1 MPPPAATSLSQATLN
16 GANRALLLATL
27 AFAACF
33 SVWTLYAVM
42 GLQLQQQLEL
52 SATEYGFLLAA
63 PILTGALLRI
73 PLGILA
79 DRVSARLLWLYQ
91 MLAVIPALLL
101 LPTVDSYSGY
111 LWLGLWFGISG
122 VSFTFGVRY
131 VSQWFAS
138 SRQGR
143 ALGIFGVGNAG
154 VAITFVLVPLAINH
168 AGWQWVGPLYA
179 GGMLLISLLF
189 VLLAPKEP
197 PPFSPAKHQAL
208 SLRQLCSDARIWR
221 FSLYYYFVFGSFLAL
236 LLWLPQYYMQAYAM
250 DAQQAMAFTLFFVAT
265 SSMVRA
271 LGGWFAD
278 RYGGRAVNWS
288 VFWVCIVCLFFLSYP
303 PTTLIIHGLHKD
315 VRLEIGVNVWWF
327 TLLIFI
333 IGVAQGF
340 GRASVYKVIHDY
352 YPQHMGSAG
361 GFVAAIGA
369 LGGCTLPILFGV
381 AQDVL
386 GIVTGCFM
394 ILYGVLA
401 LCMITMFFANQAA
414 QYQQRL
420 AQARSNNFLLDD
432 DTSELED
439 NTCK

>member
-1 MPPPAATSLSQATLN
+1 MANSDPTSLTQATLPA
-16 GANRALLLATL
+16 ANRALLLATL
-27 AFAACF
+27 AFSACF

-42 GLQLQQQLEL
+42 GITLQVQLNL
-52 SATEYGFLLAA
+52 TATEYGVLLAA
-63 PILTGALLRI
+63 PIFTGAILRL

-79 DRVSARLLWLYQ
+79 DKLSARLLWLVQ
-91 MLAVIPALLL
+91 MLAVVPALLL
-101 LPTVDSYSGY
+101 LPLANSYSSY
-111 LWLGLWFGISG
+111 LLLGLWFGISG
-122 VSFTFGVRY
+122 VSFSLGVRY

-138 SRQGR
+138 SSQGR
-143 ALGIFGVGNAG
+143 SLGLFGVGNAG
-154 VAITFVLVPLAINH
+154 VAITFVLVPLAIEYV
-168 AGWQWVGPLYA
+168 GWHWVGPIYGTGL
-179 GGMLLISLLF
+179 LLITVLF
-189 VLLAPKEP
+189 ALLAPKEP
-197 PPFSPAKHQAL
+197 TQDTAARPAL
-208 SLRQLCSDARIWR
+208 SLRQLSTDARIWR

-236 LLWLPQYYMQAYAM
+236 LLWLPQYYMQAYRM
-250 DAQQAMAFTLFFVAT
+250 DVQQAMAFTLFFAAT

-303 PTTLIIHGLHKD
+303 PTTMVIHGLEKD
-315 VRLEIGVNVWWF
+315 VQLEIAMNVWWF

-352 YPQHMGSAG
+352 YPHHMGSAG
-361 GFVAAIGA
+361 GFVSAIGA
-369 LGGCTLPILFGV
+369 LGGCTLPIMFGV

-414 QYQQRL
+414 QYQQKL
-420 AQARSNNFLLDD
+420 IAAQANNFLLTDD
-432 DTSELED
+432 DSTDE
-439 NTCK
+439 

>member
-143 ALGIFGVGNAG
+143 ALGLFGVGNAG

-197 PPFSPAKHQAL
+197 PQFSPAKHQAL
-208 SLRQLCSDARIWR
+208 SLRQLCGDARIWR

-414 QYQQRL
+414 QYQQKL

-432 DTSELED
+432 DTSDHED
-439 NTCK
+439 NPCR

>member
-1 MPPPAATSLSQATLN
+1 MANSDPTSLTQATLPA
-16 GANRALLLATL
+16 ANRALLLATL

-42 GLQLQQQLEL
+42 GITLQVQLNL
-52 SATEYGFLLAA
+52 TATEYGVLLAA
-63 PILTGALLRI
+63 PIFTGAILRL

-79 DRVSARLLWLYQ
+79 DKLSARLLWLVQ
-91 MLAVIPALLL
+91 MLAVVPALLL
-101 LPTVDSYSGY
+101 LPLANSYSSY
-111 LWLGLWFGISG
+111 LLLGLWFGISG
-122 VSFTFGVRY
+122 VSFSLGVRY

-138 SRQGR
+138 SSQGR
-143 ALGIFGVGNAG
+143 ALGLFGVGNAG
-154 VAITFVLVPLAINH
+154 VAITFVLVPLAIEYV
-168 AGWQWVGPLYA
+168 GWHWVGPIYGTGL
-179 GGMLLISLLF
+179 LLITVLF
-189 VLLAPKEP
+189 ALLAPKEP
-197 PPFSPAKHQAL
+197 TQDTAARPAL
-208 SLRQLCSDARIWR
+208 SLRQLSTDARIWR

-236 LLWLPQYYMQAYAM
+236 LLWLPQYYMQAYRM
-250 DAQQAMAFTLFFVAT
+250 DVQQAMAFTLFFAAT

-303 PTTLIIHGLHKD
+303 PTTLVIHGLEKD
-315 VRLEIGVNVWWF
+315 VQLEIAMNVWWF

-352 YPQHMGSAG
+352 YPHHMGSAG

-369 LGGCTLPILFGV
+369 LGGCTLPIMFGV

-414 QYQQRL
+414 QYQQKL
-420 AQARSNNFLLDD
+420 IAAQANNFLLTDD
-432 DTSELED
+432 DSTNE
-439 NTCK
+439 

>member
-1 MPPPAATSLSQATLN
+1 MQVSLPA
-16 GANRALLLATL
+16 ANRALTLATL

-42 GLQLQQQLEL
+42 GLTIREQLQL
-52 SATEYGFLLAA
+52 SATEYGILLAA
-63 PILTGALLRI
+63 PIFSGAILRI
-73 PLGILA
+73 PFGVLA
-79 DRVSARLLWLYQ
+79 DRVNPRLLWLGQ
-91 MLAVIPALLL
+91 MLLVVPALFL
-101 LPTVDSYSGY
+101 LPKVNSFAGY

-122 VSFTFGVRY
+122 ASFTLGVRY
-131 VSQWFAS
+131 VSAWFS
-138 SRQGR
+138 SAQQGR
-143 ALGIFGVGNAG
+143 VLGLFGVGNAG
-154 VAITFVLVPLAINH
+154 VAITFILVPLCINYL
-168 AGWQWVGPLYA
+168 GWSWIGPLYA
-179 GGMLLISLLF
+179 VGLLLITLLF
-189 VLLAPKEP
+189 WLLAPDAPTHRRKLP
-197 PPFSPAKHQAL
+197 TLTPDLKKL
-208 SLRQLCSDARIWR
+208 LCDARIWR

-250 DAQQAMAFTLFFVAT
+250 PEQTAMAFTLFFVAT
-265 SSMVRA
+265 SSMMRA

-303 PTTLIIHGLHKD
+303 PTTLIVHGIEKD
-315 VRLEIGVNVWWF
+315 VQLEIAVNVWWF
-327 TLLIFI
+327 TALIFV

-352 YPQHMGSAG
+352 YPHQMGTVG

-369 LGGCTLPILFGV
+369 LGGCTLPVVFGV

-394 ILYGVLA
+394 ILYGVTA

-420 AQARSNNFLLDD
+420 AEAKNNNFLLEGTDD
-432 DTSELED
+432 ADY
-439 NTCK
+439 

>member
-1 MPPPAATSLSQATLN
+1 MANSDPTSLTQATLPA
-16 GANRALLLATL
+16 ANRALLLATL

-42 GLQLQQQLEL
+42 GITLQVQLNL
-52 SATEYGFLLAA
+52 TATEYGVLLAA
-63 PILTGALLRI
+63 PIFTGAILRL
-73 PLGILA
+73 PLGMLA
-79 DRVSARLLWLYQ
+79 DKLSARLLWLVQ
-91 MLAVIPALLL
+91 MLAVVPALLL
-101 LPTVDSYSGY
+101 LPLANSYSSY
-111 LWLGLWFGISG
+111 LLLGLWFGISG
-122 VSFTFGVRY
+122 VSFSLGVRY

-138 SRQGR
+138 SSQGR
-143 ALGIFGVGNAG
+143 ALGLFGVGNAG
-154 VAITFVLVPLAINH
+154 VAITFVLVPLAIEYV
-168 AGWQWVGPLYA
+168 GWHWVGPIYGTGL
-179 GGMLLISLLF
+179 LLITVLF
-189 VLLAPKEP
+189 ALLAPKEP
-197 PPFSPAKHQAL
+197 TQDTAGRPAL
-208 SLRQLCSDARIWR
+208 SLRQLSTDARIWR

-236 LLWLPQYYMQAYAM
+236 LLWLPQYYMQAYRM
-250 DAQQAMAFTLFFVAT
+250 DVQQAMAFTLFFAAT

-303 PTTLIIHGLHKD
+303 PTTLVIHGLEKD
-315 VRLEIGVNVWWF
+315 VQLEIAMNVWWF

-352 YPQHMGSAG
+352 YPHHMGSAG

-369 LGGCTLPILFGV
+369 LGGCTLPIMFGV

-414 QYQQRL
+414 QYQQKL
-420 AQARSNNFLLDD
+420 IAAQANNFLLTDD
-432 DTSELED
+432 DSTD
-439 NTCK
+439 

>member
-101 LPTVDSYSGY
+101 LPMVDSYSGY

-143 ALGIFGVGNAG
+143 ALGLFGVGNAG

-197 PPFSPAKHQAL
+197 PQFSPAKHQAL

-303 PTTLIIHGLHKD
+303 PTTLIIHGLQKD

-414 QYQQRL
+414 QYQQKL

-432 DTSELED
+432 DTSDHED
-439 NTCK
+439 NTCR

>member
-1 MPPPAATSLSQATLN
+1 MANSDPTSLTQATLPA
-16 GANRALLLATL
+16 ANRALLLATL

-42 GLQLQQQLEL
+42 GITLQVQLNL
-52 SATEYGFLLAA
+52 TATEYGVLLAA
-63 PILTGALLRI
+63 PIFTGAILRL

-79 DRVSARLLWLYQ
+79 DKLSARLLWLVQ
-91 MLAVIPALLL
+91 MLAVVPALLL
-101 LPTVDSYSGY
+101 LPLANSYSSY
-111 LWLGLWFGISG
+111 LLLGLWFGISG
-122 VSFTFGVRY
+122 VSFSLGVRY

-138 SRQGR
+138 SSQGR
-143 ALGIFGVGNAG
+143 ALGLFGVGNAG
-154 VAITFVLVPLAINH
+154 VAITFVLVPLAIEYV
-168 AGWQWVGPLYA
+168 GWHWVGPIYGTGL
-179 GGMLLISLLF
+179 LLITVLF
-189 VLLAPKEP
+189 ALLAPKEP
-197 PPFSPAKHQAL
+197 TQDSAARPAL
-208 SLRQLCSDARIWR
+208 SLRQLSTDARIWR

-236 LLWLPQYYMQAYAM
+236 LLWLPQYYMQAYRM
-250 DAQQAMAFTLFFVAT
+250 DVQQAMAFTLFFAAT

-303 PTTLIIHGLHKD
+303 PTTLVIHGLEKD
-315 VRLEIGVNVWWF
+315 VQLEIAMNVWWF

-352 YPQHMGSAG
+352 YPHHMGSAG

-369 LGGCTLPILFGV
+369 LGGCTLPIMFGV

-414 QYQQRL
+414 QYQQKL
-420 AQARSNNFLLDD
+420 IAAQANNFLLTDD
-432 DTSELED
+432 DSTDE
-439 NTCK
+439 

>member
-1 MPPPAATSLSQATLN
+1 MANSDPTSLTQATLPA
-16 GANRALLLATL
+16 ANRALLLATL

-42 GLQLQQQLEL
+42 GITLQVQLNL
-52 SATEYGFLLAA
+52 TATEYGVLLAA
-63 PILTGALLRI
+63 PIITGAILRL

-79 DRVSARLLWLYQ
+79 DRLSARLLWLVQ
-91 MLAVIPALLL
+91 MLVVVPALLL
-101 LPTVDSYSGY
+101 LPLANSYSSY
-111 LWLGLWFGISG
+111 LLLGLWFGISG
-122 VSFTFGVRY
+122 VSFSLGVRY

-138 SRQGR
+138 SSQGR
-143 ALGIFGVGNAG
+143 ALGLFGVGNAG
-154 VAITFVLVPLAINH
+154 VAITFVLVPLAIEYV
-168 AGWQWVGPLYA
+168 GWHWVGPIYGTGL
-179 GGMLLISLLF
+179 LLITVLF
-189 VLLAPKEP
+189 ALLAPKEP
-197 PPFSPAKHQAL
+197 TADTAARPAL
-208 SLRQLCSDARIWR
+208 SLRQLSTDARIWR

-236 LLWLPQYYMQAYAM
+236 LLWLPQYYMQAYRM
-250 DAQQAMAFTLFFVAT
+250 DVQQAMAFTLFFAAT

-303 PTTLIIHGLHKD
+303 PTTLVIHGLEKD
-315 VRLEIGVNVWWF
+315 VQLEIAMNVWWF

-352 YPQHMGSAG
+352 YPHHMGSAG
-361 GFVAAIGA
+361 GFVAAVGA
-369 LGGCTLPILFGV
+369 LGGCTLPIMFGV

-414 QYQQRL
+414 QYQQKL
-420 AQARSNNFLLDD
+420 IAAQANNFLLTDD
-432 DTSELED
+432 DSTD
-439 NTCK
+439 

>member
-1 MPPPAATSLSQATLN
+1 MPPPAATNLSQATLN

-33 SVWTLYAVM
+33 SVWTLYSVM

-101 LPTVDSYSGY
+101 LPMVDSYSGY

-138 SRQGR
+138 NRQGR

-197 PPFSPAKHQAL
+197 PQFSPAKHQAL
-208 SLRQLCSDARIWR
+208 SLRQLCGDARIWR

-303 PTTLIIHGLHKD
+303 PTTLIIHGLQKD

-414 QYQQRL
+414 QYQQKL

-432 DTSELED
+432 DTSDHED

>member
-1 MPPPAATSLSQATLN
+1 MANSDPTSLTQATLPA
-16 GANRALLLATL
+16 ANRALLLATL

-42 GLQLQQQLEL
+42 GITLQVQLNL
-52 SATEYGFLLAA
+52 TATEYGVLLAA
-63 PILTGALLRI
+63 PIFTGAILRL

-79 DRVSARLLWLYQ
+79 DKLSARLLWLVQ
-91 MLAVIPALLL
+91 MLAVVPALLL
-101 LPTVDSYSGY
+101 LPLANSYSSY
-111 LWLGLWFGISG
+111 LLLGLWFGISG
-122 VSFTFGVRY
+122 VSFSLGVRY

-138 SRQGR
+138 SSQGR
-143 ALGIFGVGNAG
+143 ALGLFGVGNAG
-154 VAITFVLVPLAINH
+154 VAITFVLVPLAIEYV
-168 AGWQWVGPLYA
+168 GWHWVGPIYGTGL
-179 GGMLLISLLF
+179 LLITVLF
-189 VLLAPKEP
+189 ALLAPKEP
-197 PPFSPAKHQAL
+197 TQDTAARPAL
-208 SLRQLCSDARIWR
+208 SLRQLSTDARIWR

-236 LLWLPQYYMQAYAM
+236 LLWLPQYYMQAYRM
-250 DAQQAMAFTLFFVAT
+250 DVQQAMAFTLFFAAT

-303 PTTLIIHGLHKD
+303 PTTLVIHGLEKD
-315 VRLEIGVNVWWF
+315 VQLEIAMNVWWF

-352 YPQHMGSAG
+352 YPHHMGSAG

-369 LGGCTLPILFGV
+369 LGGCTLPIMFGV

-414 QYQQRL
+414 QYQQKL
-420 AQARSNNFLLDD
+420 IAAQANNFLLTDD
-432 DTSELED
+432 DSTDE
-439 NTCK
+439 

>member
-1 MPPPAATSLSQATLN
+1 MPQPAATSLKQATLP
-16 GANRALLLATL
+16 GANLALLLATL

-42 GLQLQQQLEL
+42 GIALQQQLGL
-52 SATEYGFLLAA
+52 SATQYGILLAA
-63 PILTGALLRI
+63 PILSGAILRL

-79 DRVSARLLWLYQ
+79 DRYSARLLWLYL
-91 MLAVIPALLL
+91 MLAVLPALLL
-101 LPTVDSYSGY
+101 LPTVQSFTGY
-111 LWLGLWFGISG
+111 LLLGLWFGISG

-143 ALGIFGVGNAG
+143 ALGLFGVGNAG
-154 VAITFVLVPLAINH
+154 VAITFVLVPLLIDY
-168 AGWQWVGPLYA
+168 AGWQWVGPVYG

-189 VLLAPKEP
+189 ALLAPKEP
-197 PPFSPAKHQAL
+197 LQSNQARPKGL
-208 SLRQLCSDARIWR
+208 SLRQLCGDARIWR

-250 DAQQAMAFTLFFVAT
+250 DARQAMAFTLFFVAT
-265 SSMVRA
+265 SSMMRA
-271 LGGWFAD
+271 LGGWFSD

-303 PTTLIIHGLHKD
+303 PTTLIIHGLEKD
-315 VRLEIGVNVWWF
+315 VQLEIGINVWWF

-352 YPQHMGSAG
+352 YPHHMGSAG

-414 QYQQRL
+414 QYRQKL
-420 AQARSNNFLLDD
+420 AAARADNFLYN
-432 DTSELED
+432 ED
-439 NTCK
+439 SPL

>member
-1 MPPPAATSLSQATLN
+1 MTVPTSLTQATYN

-27 AFAACF
+27 AFSACF

-42 GLQLQQQLEL
+42 GITLRQQLVL
-52 SATEYGFLLAA
+52 SATEYGILLAA
-63 PILTGALLRI
+63 PILTGAVFRLPI
-73 PLGILA
+73 GMLA
-79 DRVSARLLWLYQ
+79 DSFSARKLWLLQ

-101 LPTVDSYSGY
+101 LPFADSFSSY
-111 LWLGLWFGISG
+111 LLLGFWFGISG
-122 VSFTFGVRY
+122 VSFSLGVRY

-143 ALGIFGVGNAG
+143 ALGLFGIGNAG
-154 VAITFVLVPLAINH
+154 VAITFVLVPFAIEY
-168 AGWQWVGPLYA
+168 AGWQWVGPIYGA
-179 GGMLLISLLF
+179 GMLVISLLF
-189 VLLAPKEP
+189 ALWAPAEP
-197 PPFSPAKHQAL
+197 ILQEAWINKKKL
-208 SLRQLCSDARIWR
+208 KQLYKDARIWR

-236 LLWLPQYYMQAYAM
+236 LLWLPQYYMQAYSM
-250 DAQQAMAFTLFFVAT
+250 NEQQAMAFTLFFAAT

-303 PTTLIIHGLHKD
+303 PTTLVIHGLEKD
-315 VRLEIGVNVWWF
+315 VHLEISINVWWF

-352 YPQHMGSAG
+352 YPNHMGSVG

-401 LCMITMFFANQAA
+401 MCMITMFFANQAA
-414 QYQQRL
+414 QYQQKL
-420 AQARSNNFLLDD
+420 AAARSDNFLLDD
-432 DTSELED
+432 RDALNCED
-439 NTCK
+439 K

>member
-1 MPPPAATSLSQATLN
+1 MAQPAPTTLIQATLPD
-16 GANRALLLATL
+16 ANRALLLATL

-33 SVWTLYAVM
+33 SVWTLYAAM
-42 GLQLQQQLEL
+42 GIALQQQLDL
-52 SATEYGFLLAA
+52 SATGYGILLAA
-63 PILTGALLRI
+63 PILSGAILRL

-79 DRVSARLLWLYQ
+79 DRVSSRTLWLYQ

-101 LPTVDSYSGY
+101 LPSVQSYSGY

-122 VSFTFGVRY
+122 VSFTLGVRY

-143 ALGIFGVGNAG
+143 ALGLFGVGNAG
-154 VAITFVLVPLAINH
+154 VAITFVLVPLAITY

-189 VLLAPKEP
+189 ALLAPKEP
-197 PPFSPAKHQAL
+197 LPLAQTQSAL
-208 SLRQLCSDARIWR
+208 TLRQLYSDARIWR

-288 VFWVCIVCLFFLSYP
+288 VFWVFFKLPAYHPDYSWPGKRRTAGNWPECVVVYL
-303 PTTLIIHGLHKD
+303 TDFYYRRGAGLWPRQC
-315 VRLEIGVNVWWF
+315 V
-327 TLLIFI
+327 
-333 IGVAQGF
+333 
-340 GRASVYKVIHDY
+340 
-352 YPQHMGSAG
+352 
-361 GFVAAIGA
+361 
-369 LGGCTLPILFGV
+369 
-381 AQDVL
+381 
-386 GIVTGCFM
+386 
-394 ILYGVLA
+394 
-401 LCMITMFFANQAA
+401 
-414 QYQQRL
+414 
-420 AQARSNNFLLDD
+420 
-432 DTSELED
+432 
-439 NTCK
+439 

>member
-1 MPPPAATSLSQATLN
+1 MQATLPD
-16 GANRALLLATL
+16 ANRALLLATL

-33 SVWTLYAVM
+33 SVWTLYAAM
-42 GLQLQQQLEL
+42 GIALQQQLAL
-52 SATEYGFLLAA
+52 SATGYGILLAA
-63 PILTGALLRI
+63 PILSGAILRL

-79 DRVSARLLWLYQ
+79 DRVSSRTLWLYQ

-101 LPTVDSYSGY
+101 LPSVQSYSGY

-122 VSFTFGVRY
+122 VSFTLGVRY

-143 ALGIFGVGNAG
+143 ALGLFGVGNAG
-154 VAITFVLVPLAINH
+154 VAITFVLVPLAVH
-168 AGWQWVGPLYA
+168 YAGWTWVGPFYA
-179 GGMLLISLLF
+179 GGMLIISLLF
-189 VLLAPKEP
+189 ALLAPKEP
-197 PPFSPAKHQAL
+197 LPLAQTQRAL

-303 PTTLIIHGLHKD
+303 PTTLIIHGVEKD
-315 VRLEIGVNVWWF
+315 VQLEIGLNVWWF

-414 QYQQRL
+414 QYQQKL
-420 AQARSNNFLLDD
+420 AAARADNFLLDD
-432 DTSELED
+432 DMAIEAED
-439 NTCK
+439 KPCK

>member
-1 MPPPAATSLSQATLN
+1 MEHATPTTLAQATLP

-42 GLQLQQQLEL
+42 GIALQQQLAL
-52 SATEYGFLLAA
+52 NATQYGILLAA
-63 PILTGALLRI
+63 PILSGALLRV

-79 DRVSARLLWLYQ
+79 DRVSSRRLWLYQ

-101 LPTVDSYSGY
+101 LPLVNSYSGY

-131 VSQWFAS
+131 VSIWFAS

-143 ALGIFGVGNAG
+143 ALGLFGVGNAG
-154 VAITFVLVPLAINH
+154 VAITFVLVPLAVTYL
-168 AGWQWVGPLYA
+168 GWQWVSPLYA
-179 GGMLLISLLF
+179 AGMLLIALLFSLLS
-189 VLLAPKEP
+189 PPEP
-197 PPFSPAKHQAL
+197 AQASTQAVAL
-208 SLRQLCSDARIWR
+208 SLRTLVSDARIWR

-250 DAQQAMAFTLFFVAT
+250 NAQQAMAFTLFFVTT

-288 VFWVCIVCLFFLSYP
+288 VFWVCLVCLFFLSYP
-303 PTTLIIHGLHKD
+303 PTTLIVHGLEKD
-315 VRLEIGVNVWWF
+315 VQLEIGLNVWWF

-352 YPQHMGSAG
+352 YPYHMGSAG

-369 LGGCTLPILFGV
+369 LGGCTLPVLFGV

-414 QYQQRL
+414 QYQQKL
-420 AQARSNNFLLDD
+420 AQARTENFLRD
-432 DTSELED
+432 ED
-439 NTCK
+439 QPL

>member
-1 MPPPAATSLSQATLN
+1 MTHPAPTTLTQATLP

-33 SVWTLYAVM
+33 SVWTLYAAM
-42 GLQLQQQLEL
+42 GITLQQQLNL
-52 SATEYGFLLAA
+52 SATEYGILLAA
-63 PILTGALLRI
+63 PILSGAALRL

-79 DRVSARLLWLYQ
+79 DRFSARCLWLYQ

-101 LPTVDSYSGY
+101 LPSIQSYSGY
-111 LWLGLWFGISG
+111 LSLGLWFGISG

-143 ALGIFGVGNAG
+143 ALGLFGVGNAG
-154 VAITFVLVPLAINH
+154 VAISFVLVPLTTH
-168 AGWQWVGPLYA
+168 YAGWLWIGPLYA
-179 GGMLLISLLF
+179 AGMLFIWLLF
-189 VLLAPKEP
+189 ALLAPKEP
-197 PPFSPAKHQAL
+197 VPLSQAHCAL
-208 SLRQLCSDARIWR
+208 SLRQLASDARIWR

-250 DAQQAMAFTLFFVAT
+250 DPSQAMAFTLFFVAT
-265 SSMVRA
+265 SSMMRA

-303 PTTLIIHGLHKD
+303 PTTLIIHGLEKD
-315 VRLEIGVNVWWF
+315 VQLEIGVNVWWF

-414 QYQQRL
+414 QYQQKL
-420 AQARSNNFLLDD
+420 AQALSENFLLDD
-432 DTSELED
+432 AIPYEVED
-439 NTCK
+439 KPCK

>member
-1 MPPPAATSLSQATLN
+1 MAQPAPTTLIQATLPD
-16 GANRALLLATL
+16 ANRALLLATL

-33 SVWTLYAVM
+33 SVWTLYAAM
-42 GLQLQQQLEL
+42 GIALQQQLDL
-52 SATEYGFLLAA
+52 SATGYGILLAA
-63 PILTGALLRI
+63 PILSGAILRL

-79 DRVSARLLWLYQ
+79 DRVSSRTLWLYQ

-101 LPTVDSYSGY
+101 LPSVQSYSGY

-122 VSFTFGVRY
+122 VSFTLGVRY

-143 ALGIFGVGNAG
+143 ALGLFGVGNAG
-154 VAITFVLVPLAINH
+154 VAITFVLVPLAITY

-189 VLLAPKEP
+189 ALLAPKEP
-197 PPFSPAKHQAL
+197 LPLAQTQSAL
-208 SLRQLCSDARIWR
+208 TLRQLYSDARIWR

-303 PTTLIIHGLHKD
+303 PTTLIIHGLEKD
-315 VRLEIGVNVWWF
+315 VQLEIGLNVWWF

-414 QYQQRL
+414 QYQQKL
-420 AQARSNNFLLDD
+420 AAARADNFLLDD
-432 DTSELED
+432 DMAVEAED
-439 NTCK
+439 NPCK

>member
-1 MPPPAATSLSQATLN
+1 MAHAVPTTLARATLPD
-16 GANRALLLATL
+16 ANRALVLATL

-42 GLQLQQQLEL
+42 GIPLQHQLQL
-52 SATEYGFLLAA
+52 SATEYGILLAA
-63 PILTGALLRI
+63 PIFSGAVLRL

-79 DRVSARLLWLYQ
+79 DRFSSRRLWLYQ

-101 LPTVDSYSGY
+101 LPWVDSYHGY
-111 LWLGLWFGISG
+111 LWLGLWFGLSG
-122 VSFTFGVRY
+122 ISFTLGVRY
-131 VSQWFAS
+131 VSSWFAS

-143 ALGIFGVGNAG
+143 ALGLFGMGNAG
-154 VAITFVLVPLAINH
+154 VAITFVLVPLAIH
-168 AGWQWVGPLYA
+168 YFGWQWIGPLYA
-179 GGMLLISLLF
+179 AGMLLITVLFALLS
-189 VLLAPKEP
+189 PPEP
-197 PPFSPAKHQAL
+197 AQFYAQSQAL
-208 SLRQLCSDARIWR
+208 SLRQLAGDARIWR

-250 DAQQAMAFTLFFVAT
+250 NPQQAMAFTLFFVAT

-278 RYGGRAVNWS
+278 RFGGRAVNWS
-288 VFWVCIVCLFFLSYP
+288 VFWVCLVCLFFLSYP
-303 PTTLIIHGLHKD
+303 PTTLIIHGLEKD
-315 VRLEIGVNVWWF
+315 VQLEIGLNIWWF

-352 YPQHMGSAG
+352 YPHHMGSVG

-369 LGGCTLPILFGV
+369 LGGCTLPIVFGL
-381 AQDVL
+381 AQDAL

-414 QYQQRL
+414 QYQQKL
-420 AQARSNNFLLDD
+420 ANAQANNFLLD
-432 DTSELED
+432 E
-439 NTCK
+439 

>member
-1 MPPPAATSLSQATLN
+1 MANSDPTSLTQATLPA
-16 GANRALLLATL
+16 ANRALLLATL

-42 GLQLQQQLEL
+42 GITLQVQLNL
-52 SATEYGFLLAA
+52 TATEYGVLLAA
-63 PILTGALLRI
+63 PIFTGAILRL

-79 DRVSARLLWLYQ
+79 DKISARLLWLVQ
-91 MLAVIPALLL
+91 MLAVVPALLL
-101 LPTVDSYSGY
+101 LPLANSYSSY
-111 LWLGLWFGISG
+111 LLLGLWFGISG
-122 VSFTFGVRY
+122 VSFSLGVRY

-138 SRQGR
+138 SSQGR
-143 ALGIFGVGNAG
+143 ALGLFGVGNAG
-154 VAITFVLVPLAINH
+154 VAITFVLVPLAIEYV
-168 AGWQWVGPLYA
+168 GWHWVGPIYGTGL
-179 GGMLLISLLF
+179 LLITVLF
-189 VLLAPKEP
+189 ALLAPKEP
-197 PPFSPAKHQAL
+197 TQDTAARPAL
-208 SLRQLCSDARIWR
+208 SLRQLSTDARIWR

-236 LLWLPQYYMQAYAM
+236 LLWLPQYYMQAYRM
-250 DAQQAMAFTLFFVAT
+250 DVQQAMAFTLFFAAT

-303 PTTLIIHGLHKD
+303 PTTLVIHGLEKD
-315 VRLEIGVNVWWF
+315 VQLEIAMNVWWF

-340 GRASVYKVIHDY
+340 GRASVYKVLHDY
-352 YPQHMGSAG
+352 YPHHMGSAG

-369 LGGCTLPILFGV
+369 LGGCTLPIMFGV

-414 QYQQRL
+414 QYQQKL
-420 AQARSNNFLLDD
+420 IAAQANNFLLTDD
-432 DTSELED
+432 DSTDE
-439 NTCK
+439 

>member
-1 MPPPAATSLSQATLN
+1 MALYTPTTLAQATLP

-42 GLQLQQQLEL
+42 GIPLQQQLDL
-52 SATEYGFLLAA
+52 SATEYGILLAA
-63 PILTGALLRI
+63 PILSGAVLRI
-73 PLGILA
+73 PLGMLA
-79 DRVSARLLWLYQ
+79 DRLSSRRLWLYQ

-101 LPTVDSYSGY
+101 LPLVDSYQGY

-131 VSQWFAS
+131 VSSWFAS

-143 ALGIFGVGNAG
+143 ALGLFGVGNAG
-154 VAITFVLVPLAINH
+154 VAITFILVPLAIQYL
-168 AGWQWVGPLYA
+168 GWQWVGPLYA
-179 GGMLLISLLF
+179 AGMLLITMLF
-189 VLLAPKEP
+189 AFL
-197 PPFSPAKHQAL
+197 SPAEPSQAYHNAPSL
-208 SLRQLCSDARIWR
+208 SLRQLACDARIWR

-236 LLWLPQYYMQAYAM
+236 LLWLPQYYMQAYDM
-250 DAQQAMAFTLFFVAT
+250 NTQQAMAFTLFFVAT

-288 VFWVCIVCLFFLSYP
+288 VFWVCMICLFFLSYP
-303 PTTLIIHGLHKD
+303 PTTLIIHGLEKD
-315 VRLEIGVNVWWF
+315 VQLDIAMNVWWF
-327 TLLIFI
+327 TFLIFI

-352 YPQHMGSAG
+352 YPHHMGSAG

-369 LGGCTLPILFGV
+369 LGGCTLPIVFGL
-381 AQDVL
+381 AQDAL

-414 QYQQRL
+414 QYQQKL
-420 AQARSNNFLLDD
+420 SAARSDNFLLD
-432 DTSELED
+432 ED
-439 NTCK
+439 QPV

>member
-122 VSFTFGVRY
+122 VSFTLGVRY

-143 ALGIFGVGNAG
+143 ALGLFGVGNAG

-189 VLLAPKEP
+189 ILLAPKEP
-197 PPFSPAKHQAL
+197 PQFSPAKHQAL

-303 PTTLIIHGLHKD
+303 PTTLIIHGLQKD

-414 QYQQRL
+414 QYQQKL

-432 DTSELED
+432 DTSDHED
-439 NTCK
+439 NTCR

>member
-1 MPPPAATSLSQATLN
+1 MPQPAATSLKQATLP
-16 GANRALLLATL
+16 GANLALLLATL

-42 GLQLQQQLEL
+42 GIALQQQLGL
-52 SATEYGFLLAA
+52 SATQYGILLAA
-63 PILTGALLRI
+63 PILSGAILRL

-79 DRVSARLLWLYQ
+79 DRYSARLLWLYQ
-91 MLAVIPALLL
+91 MLAVLPALLL
-101 LPTVDSYSGY
+101 LPTVQSFTGY
-111 LWLGLWFGISG
+111 LLLGLWFGISG

-143 ALGIFGVGNAG
+143 ALGLFGVGNAG
-154 VAITFVLVPLAINH
+154 VAITFVLVPLLIDY
-168 AGWQWVGPLYA
+168 AGWQWVGPVYA
-179 GGMLLISLLF
+179 GGLLVISLLF
-189 VLLAPKEP
+189 ALLAPKEP
-197 PPFSPAKHQAL
+197 LQSTQARPKGL
-208 SLRQLCSDARIWR
+208 SLRQLCADARIWR

-250 DAQQAMAFTLFFVAT
+250 DARQAMAFTLFFVAT
-265 SSMVRA
+265 SSMMRA
-271 LGGWFAD
+271 LGGWFSD

-303 PTTLIIHGLHKD
+303 PTTLIIHGLEKD
-315 VRLEIGVNVWWF
+315 VQLEIGINVWWF

-352 YPQHMGSAG
+352 YPHHMGSAG

-369 LGGCTLPILFGV
+369 LGGCTLPIVFGL
-381 AQDVL
+381 AQDAL

-414 QYQQRL
+414 QYQQKL
-420 AQARSNNFLLDD
+420 AAARSDNFLLD
-432 DTSELED
+432 ED
-439 NTCK
+439 QPV

>member
-1 MPPPAATSLSQATLN
+1 MVHLAPTTLAQATLP

-42 GLQLQQQLEL
+42 GIQLQQQLAL
-52 SATEYGFLLAA
+52 SATEYGILLAA
-63 PILTGALLRI
+63 PILSGAVLRI
-73 PLGILA
+73 PLGMLA
-79 DRVSARLLWLYQ
+79 DRTSARRLWLYQ

-101 LPTVDSYSGY
+101 LPQVDSYSGY

-131 VSQWFAS
+131 VSAWFAS

-143 ALGIFGVGNAG
+143 ALGLFGVGNAG
-154 VAITFVLVPLAINH
+154 VAITFVLVPLTAQLP
-168 AGWQWVGPLYA
+168 GGYWTGPLYA
-179 GGMLLISLLF
+179 AGMLLITLLF
-189 VLLAPKEP
+189 ALL
-197 PPFSPAKHQAL
+197 SPAEPVQASTQAAPL
-208 SLRQLCSDARIWR
+208 SLRMLATDARIWR

-236 LLWLPQYYMQAYAM
+236 LLWLPQYYMQAYDM
-250 DAQQAMAFTLFFVAT
+250 PPQQAMAFTLFFVAT

-288 VFWVCIVCLFFLSYP
+288 VFWVCLVCLFFLSYP
-303 PTTLIIHGLHKD
+303 PTTLIIHGLEKD
-315 VRLEIGVNVWWF
+315 VQLEIAMNVWWF

-352 YPQHMGSAG
+352 YPHHMGSAG

-369 LGGCTLPILFGV
+369 LGGCTLPVLFGI
-381 AQDVL
+381 AQDIL

-414 QYQQRL
+414 QYQQQL
-420 AQARSNNFLLDD
+420 AAARADNFLLNE
-432 DTSELED
+432 DT
-439 NTCK
+439 

>member
-1 MPPPAATSLSQATLN
+1 MPPSAATSLSQATLN

-63 PILTGALLRI
+63 PILTGAVLRI

-122 VSFTFGVRY
+122 VSFTLGVRY

-143 ALGIFGVGNAG
+143 ALGLFGVGNAG
-154 VAITFVLVPLAINH
+154 VAITFVLVPLAIKH

-197 PPFSPAKHQAL
+197 PQFSPAKHQAL
-208 SLRQLCSDARIWR
+208 SLRQLCGDARIWR

-303 PTTLIIHGLHKD
+303 PTTLIIHGLQKD
-315 VRLEIGVNVWWF
+315 VRLEISVNVWWF

-414 QYQQRL
+414 QYQQKL

-432 DTSELED
+432 DTSDHED
-439 NTCK
+439 NTCR

>member
-1 MPPPAATSLSQATLN
+1 MQHPEPTTLTQATLA

-42 GLQLQQQLEL
+42 GIALQQQLAL
-52 SATEYGFLLAA
+52 SATQYGILLAA
-63 PILTGALLRI
+63 PILSGAVLRL

-79 DRVSARLLWLYQ
+79 DRLSARRLWLYQ

-101 LPTVDSYSGY
+101 LPLVDSYSGY

-122 VSFTFGVRY
+122 VSFTLGVRY

-143 ALGIFGVGNAG
+143 VLGLFGVGNAG
-154 VAITFVLVPLAINH
+154 VAITFVLVPLAIQY

-189 VLLAPKEP
+189 ALLAPTEP
-197 PPFSPAKHQAL
+197 VQTYSATSL
-208 SLRQLCSDARIWR
+208 SLRQLCLDARIWR

-250 DAQQAMAFTLFFVAT
+250 DAQQAMAFTLLFVAT

-303 PTTLIIHGLHKD
+303 PTTLIVHGLEKD
-315 VRLEIGVNVWWF
+315 VQLEIGLNVWWF
-327 TLLIFI
+327 TLLIFV

-352 YPQHMGSAG
+352 YPHHMGSAG

-414 QYQQRL
+414 QYQQKL
-420 AQARSNNFLLDD
+420 AAARADNFLLDD
-432 DTSELED
+432 SDAVYAKD
-439 NTCK
+439 KPCK

>member
-1 MPPPAATSLSQATLN
+1 MAHPAPTTLTQATLPD
-16 GANRALLLATL
+16 ANRALLLATL

-33 SVWTLYAVM
+33 SVWTLYAAM
-42 GLQLQQQLEL
+42 GIALQQQLEL
-52 SATEYGFLLAA
+52 SATEYGILLAA
-63 PILTGALLRI
+63 PILSGAILRL

-79 DRVSARLLWLYQ
+79 DRVSSRTLWLYQ

-101 LPTVDSYSGY
+101 LPTVQSYSGY

-122 VSFTFGVRY
+122 VSFTLGVRY
-131 VSQWFAS
+131 VSQWFGS

-143 ALGIFGVGNAG
+143 ALGLFGVGNAG
-154 VAITFVLVPLAINH
+154 VAITFVLVPLAINY

-179 GGMLLISLLF
+179 GGMLVITLLF

-197 PPFSPAKHQAL
+197 LQLVQTQSAL

-250 DAQQAMAFTLFFVAT
+250 DAQQAMAFTLFFVTT

-278 RYGGRAVNWS
+278 RYGGRSVNWS

-303 PTTLIIHGLHKD
+303 PTTLIIHGLEKD
-315 VRLEIGVNVWWF
+315 VQLVIGVNVWWF

-369 LGGCTLPILFGV
+369 FGGCTLPILFGV

-414 QYQQRL
+414 QYQQKL
-420 AQARSNNFLLDD
+420 AAARADNFLLDD
-432 DTSELED
+432 DMAVEAED
-439 NTCK
+439 KPCK